1 MSGETERRRT
11 NPPPSPARWPNS
23 KGFSPRP
30 TRPSSITAAAAASP
44 LYRIPTNLCYFL
56 SSLGLGRHCRVD
68 GKRGIRGEEGS
79 KRGIQPTHSAIS
91 GRVVSGGLWTL
102 PQIGD
107 RREGNKGRGREEV
120 NGLLKLERKARYSK
134 SLDT

>member
-1 MSGETERRRT
+1 MNATQIESKFKKPALVTPCLVRPNDEPSY
-11 NPPPSPARWPNS
+11 PPPARWPNS

-30 TRPSSITAAAAASP
+30 TRPSSITAAAASP

-107 RREGNKGRGREEV
+107 RREGNEG
-120 NGLLKLERKARYSK
+120 KAREGK
-134 SLDT
+134 R